1 MSVAKINPFHMKMLT
16 FTLRCYITHE
26 SLKEVGRGPAQGPGW
41 SQQREPWA
49 SLDSCE
55 FRDSIQHRTD
65 LKFCVVQRASPLH
78 RFSPLSSKSS
88 RGSKKKKRSW
98 DPILNSGEH
107 FFLIVFSLPL
117 PWWQIFITGFNQQ
130 APVDSDVKRELHF

>member
-98 DPILNSGEH
+98 DPIVNSGEH
-107 FFLIVFSLPL
+107 FFFDSVLSPSAVVANFYHWVQPAS
-117 PWWQIFITGFNQQ
+117 TSGF
-130 APVDSDVKRELHF
+130 